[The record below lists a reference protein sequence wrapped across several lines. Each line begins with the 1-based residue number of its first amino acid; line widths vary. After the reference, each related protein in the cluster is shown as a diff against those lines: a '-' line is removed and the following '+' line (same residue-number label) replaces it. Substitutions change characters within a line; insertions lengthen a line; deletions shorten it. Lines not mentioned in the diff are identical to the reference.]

1 MLMPLQ
7 DPPFA
12 PVEAFDAAGL
22 STAGA
27 LTRRQRYGPN
37 AVRTHRVSALAVL
50 GRQLRSALLG
60 LLLVAA
66 SVSFVL
72 GQRTDAVVIGLILAV
87 SVGLGFTNEYRA
99 ERAGAALHDRIRHEA
114 AVLRDG
120 RLSTVDVIELVPGD
134 VVRIGLGVV
143 VPADLRLVQVDGLE
157 CDESILTGESVPAAK
172 SVEPVPAG
180 TALGDLTSCASTL
193 PSEWMSA

>member
-1 MLMPLQ
+1 
-7 DPPFA
+7 
-12 PVEAFDAAGL
+12 
-22 STAGA
+22 
-27 LTRRQRYGPN
+27 
-37 AVRTHRVSALAVL
+37 
-50 GRQLRSALLG
+50 
-60 LLLVAA
+60 
-66 SVSFVL
+66 
-72 GQRTDAVVIGLILAV
+72 
-87 SVGLGFTNEYRA
+87 
-99 ERAGAALHDRIRHEA
+99 
-114 AVLRDG
+114 VLRDG
-120 RLSTVDVIELVPGD
+120 RLSTVDVVELVPGD